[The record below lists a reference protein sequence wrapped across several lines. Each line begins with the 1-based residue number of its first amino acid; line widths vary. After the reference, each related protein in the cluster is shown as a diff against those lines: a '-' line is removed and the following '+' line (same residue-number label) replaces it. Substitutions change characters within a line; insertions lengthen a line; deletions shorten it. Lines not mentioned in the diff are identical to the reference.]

1 MTSPTPEQPA
11 TPDSSRPSRR
21 RFRKRWAFGPLLLLV
36 ALYLVHHLVAEVG
49 WTDLLARVR
58 TARPGPL
65 VLAALFLV
73 GHLWMWGYRWKLAIR
88 RVDSTPRRRIIY
100 SALAAAASINLM
112 APFARILGGLL
123 RARYVARAG
132 QYSVAAFYGGVLF
145 DQAVHFVVMTTI
157 TLLAMVGG
165 LALAGRDLAATALG
179 VAAALL
185 IAGFFFWQERLTAR
199 GPAALARYL
208 AQLGERRHGFVS
220 RLLTRGKETLDM
232 LARLLADRSLRFQS
246 AAIGVVVFLMTAA
259 AQGLVFEALGLRPG
273 VMVVLVSVALSTA
286 AGTIVGTPGGLGATE
301 AAMIA
306 LYVALDVQ
314 RIDAAAAALLFRA
327 LYYIVVLAVGVP
339 ATAFLELGMAKRRRR
354 GRNAS

>member
-49 WTDLLARVR
+49 WSDLLARVR

-65 VLAALFLV
+65 ALAALFLV
-73 GHLWMWGYRWKLAIR
+73 GHLWLWGYRWKLAIR

-100 SALAAAASINLM
+100 AALAAAASINLM

-165 LALAGRDLAATALG
+165 LALAGRDLAAIALG
-179 VAAALL
+179 VVAALL
-185 IAGFFFWQERLTAR
+185 IGGFFFWQERLTAR

-246 AAIGVVVFLMTAA
+246 AAVGVGVFLMTAL

-273 VMVVLVSVALSTA
+273 AMVVLVSVALSTA

-314 RIDAAAAALLFRA
+314 RLDAAAAALLFRA

-354 GRNAS
+354 GRAAD